1 MTSKARSIW
10 HVVLLAVWINLSESV
25 RWILYSKPKF
35 DALFRSMGREV
46 PSQPINN
53 ILWIIWGFII
63 AFLVFIL
70 SRKFTVVQTTL
81 ITWLAVF
88 VTVWIALW
96 NSAVFPLEMLP
107 VVVPLSLLNI
117 FIAALIAK
125 KLQPRPS
132 IVAP

>member
-1 MTSKARSIW
+1 MTSKARSVW
-10 HVVLLAVWINLSESV
+10 HVVLLGVWINLSETV
-25 RWILYSKPKF
+25 RWILYSKPQF
-35 DALFRSMGREV
+35 DALFRSKGLEV
-46 PSQPINN
+46 PNQPING
-53 ILWIIWGFII
+53 ILWMIWGFII

-96 NSAVFPLEMLP
+96 NSAVLPLEMLP
-107 VVVPLSLLNI
+107 VVVPLSLVNI
-117 FIAALIAK
+117 FIATLIAK

-132 IVAP
+132 TIAL